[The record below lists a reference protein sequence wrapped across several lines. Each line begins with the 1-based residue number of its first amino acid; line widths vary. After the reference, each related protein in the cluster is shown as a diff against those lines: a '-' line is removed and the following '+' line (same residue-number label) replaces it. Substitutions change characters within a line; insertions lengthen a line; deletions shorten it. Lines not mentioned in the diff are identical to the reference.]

1 MTCLVQNTTTPSV
14 GDSSSGS
21 GWAPLYGGGTHLD
34 QEAIQYI
41 HKFYCK
47 DCRMEEEKAKA
58 AAAAAGGDSPEG
70 GGDTTDTP
78 SEQPISPEI
87 LLEEMSLQQSMDKN
101 KESLKRKLLMRRS
114 VTELV
119 DQGIYPP
126 LKTPP
131 AFAEQRKHL
140 ERAKTGDLLRHKII
154 HRPDRQL
161 LVQQHI
167 LEDTK
172 IDPSLHER
180 QRLLKRARLADDLN
194 EKLLHRPG
202 PLDLIRGNI
211 LKTED
216 EMLTD
221 AITDGVV
228 QLQVPDNKDSKSY
241 HFVFDDDSSE
251 GAPSP
256 SQTEESGMSDI
267 GSPPV
272 VPPAPDPPPLQLKS
286 RQTTIT
292 TPTFNKMLNTQSIA
306 VLNTPIT
313 SFTGSLSSSSSS
325 KNGNSGNGI
334 NKVSRQKKSKPK
346 TSAKSKVI
354 KFHEYKGPPSASK
367 SQVTSTVTSTSSSP
381 QSSVSTTPPTS
392 ETKYH
397 WMLQQQQLFLQWQL
411 EFQQKN
417 LPVPVTLLPQQK
429 SETSTTVSP
438 GHSVAGSVI
447 ITSAINSP
455 PSFASSPPTV
465 VQAQGVVPAQGLLP
479 PQNVVP
485 AQGMLST
492 PTVVPAQGM
501 VPSQVA
507 TTVVSTSLLQSSTVP
522 HTVIKQQP
530 AQLQTVSQP
539 PVQKVQQVQVQSGHS
554 IVQKSGSQVRTHTHP
569 VSQTH
574 HSKTQSKS
582 NHVVQKPFS
591 NLEDMK
597 VADLKLELKKRN
609 LPVSGPKPQLIE
621 RLKPYVDVIIG
632 VAQGSVSTSV
642 ANDNASSLVKRP
654 VPTLVNV
661 KSVPL
666 TPLEETVCMQ
676 SPPCSP
682 KTEQIITTTPLSP
695 EIMDIAQSALNAQ
708 NKSGSL
714 TLSQSSIPMAV
725 DNSRPPSVAPMD
737 INMDVDGPQ
746 DIRRFSPTDVSQAV
760 TPPVS
765 AIVTSPKPQSQ
776 PQLQAQPQPQP
787 VKQANSPPG
796 ATPQISS
803 EILLQQQRRI
813 AQLQK
818 ELEESQMRLK
828 LQQMQHHHL
837 QQQQRHLQQQQTT
850 YPTQQPASPPQLSQQ
865 PNSPPQQ
872 VIQQIIQQ
880 PTSPPQFIQPSPQPT
895 PPPQIIHTI
904 TSQPNSPPMILQQP
918 ISPPQSVQQ
927 PISPPQLI
935 QQPIS
940 PPQQPLSPPQML
952 TTVNLGDGKISPIP
966 NSVGITKLVQIPSQS
981 LHSMIGNPPVLTTAH
996 GLQLAHHGIPTVMVA
1011 TSSASD
1017 NKKQG
1022 TKPNLTDFFKTQSL
1036 HQSLNIVKP
1045 GTSTSGAVFKQPTLL
1060 VTSGAKTITLTAP
1073 LNGLATTR
1081 TSSLPSSPVEA
1092 KLSLGRTMSNPF
1104 FVPQKEPPKY
1114 DEAVRNKHNS
1124 QQGSGATELNN
1135 GTVPNKIPVKSQAM
1149 DDVLEIL
1156 IRTGELPPSAAQ
1168 EPPPTPKTTTQTATI
1183 PISVSQSSVSMT
1195 TTTTT
1200 TTVAS
1205 YAVTSSEQYTG
1216 LSSSFT
1222 VTAPQDTVSDNV
1234 TLLLNSPQQVSSHC
1248 VKQESSTPP
1257 PLMVANVLSPDTST
1271 HDLLDINDYMLNQD
1285 LNSMDWTSDQS
1296 FTLDLND
1303 TTSMHMQT
1311 DQEMKC
1317 DGVNDF
1323 LNVPLLQGGNNK
1335 VAPHGSEPDLT
1346 GLGLT
1351 DPDNCANNQMDVSDW
1366 LDVIMPSTGLT
1377 PLSANPPVSFPS
1389 DPILTPKTQQE
1400 VLELFNFDDTDFN
1413 TPTDLHSGINWEKL
1427 TETTGS
1433 S

>member
-1 MTCLVQNTTTPSV
+1 
-14 GDSSSGS
+14 
-21 GWAPLYGGGTHLD
+21 
-34 QEAIQYI
+34 
-41 HKFYCK
+41 
-47 DCRMEEEKAKA
+47 MEEEKAKA
-58 AAAAAGGDSPEG
+58 AAAAAGGDSPQG
-70 GGDTTDTP
+70 GGDNSSDTP
-78 SEQPISPEI
+78 SEQPPISPEAM
-87 LLEEMSLQQSMDKN
+87 LEEMSLQQSMDKN
-101 KESLKRKLLMRRS
+101 KESLKRKLMMRRS

-119 DQGIYPP
+119 EQGIYPP

-272 VPPAPDPPPLQLKS
+272 VPPAPDPPPIQLKS
-286 RQTTIT
+286 QRTSIT
-292 TPTFNKMLNTQSIA
+292 APTFTKMSPLNTQSIA
-306 VLNTPIT
+306 VLSTPVT

-325 KNGNSGNGI
+325 SKNGSSGNGI
-334 NKVSRQKKSKPK
+334 NKASRQKKSKPK
-346 TSAKSKVI
+346 TSSKSKVI

-367 SQVTSTVTSTSSSP
+367 SQVTSTVTSTPSPAQNSTISS
-381 QSSVSTTPPTS
+381 TPPAS
-392 ETKYH
+392 DTKYH
-397 WMLQQQQLFLQWQL
+397 LMLQQQQLFLQWQL

-417 LPVPVTLLPQQK
+417 MPVPVTLLPHQK
-429 SETSTTVSP
+429 VESSTAVSP
-438 GHSVAGSVI
+438 GSVAGSVI
-447 ITSAINSP
+447 MTTAINSP
-455 PSFASSPPTV
+455 PTFVSSPPTV

-485 AQGMLST
+485 AQGILAT
-492 PTVVPAQGM
+492 PSVVPAQGM

-507 TTVVSTSLLQSSTVP
+507 TTVVSTSLLQSPAVQ
-522 HTVIKQQP
+522 HNVIKQQP

-539 PVQKVQQVQVQSGHS
+539 QVQKVQQVQVQSGQS
-554 IVQKSGSQVRTHTHP
+554 VVQKPGSQIRTHA
-569 VSQTH
+569 VSQNH
-574 HSKTQSKS
+574 SSKTQNKS

-632 VAQGSVSTSV
+632 VAQGSVNTSM
-642 ANDNASSLVKRP
+642 ANDNSTSLIKRP
-654 VPTLVNV
+654 VPTIVSV

-666 TPLEETVCMQ
+666 PPLDEAICMQ

-708 NKSGSL
+708 NKGGPL

-737 INMDVDGPQ
+737 ITMDVDGPA
-746 DIRRFSPTDVSQAV
+746 DIRRFSPTSVSQAM
-760 TPPVS
+760 TPPVT
-765 AIVTSPKPQSQ
+765 ATVTSPKPQ
-776 PQLQAQPQPQP
+776 PQPQIQTQP
-787 VKQANSPPG
+787 TVPIKQANSPPG
-796 ATPQISS
+796 AAPQISS

-828 LQQMQHHHL
+828 LQQMQHQHL
-837 QQQQRHLQQQQTT
+837 QQQQRHLQQQTGTQLV
-850 YPTQQPASPPQLSQQ
+850 QQPASPPQLSQQ

-880 PTSPPQFIQPSPQPT
+880 PTSPPQFMQPSPQPT
-895 PPPQIIHTI
+895 PPPQMIHTM
-904 TSQPNSPPMILQQP
+904 TSQPNSPPVILQQP
-918 ISPPQSVQQ
+918 LSPPQSIQQ

-952 TTVNLGDGKISPIP
+952 TTVTLGEGKISPIP
-966 NSVGITKLVQIPSQS
+966 QSMGITKLVQIPTQS

-1011 TSSASD
+1011 TSTASD
-1017 NKKQG
+1017 NKKQA

-1045 GTSTSGAVFKQPTLL
+1045 GTSSSTAIFKQPTLL

-1081 TSSLPSSPVEA
+1081 TASLPSSPVEA
-1092 KLSLGRTMSNPF
+1092 KMSLGRTMSNPF

-1124 QQGSGATELNN
+1124 QQGTGTTELSN

-1183 PISVSQSSVSMT
+1183 PSSASSAAT
-1195 TTTTT
+1195 TTATS
-1200 TTVAS
+1200 TVVS
-1205 YAVTSSEQYTG
+1205 YTVTSSEPYAGSISTFTATAPSDNAAENISTLLG
-1216 LSSSFT
+1216 SPPPVSSSL
-1222 VTAPQDTVSDNV
+1222 S
-1234 TLLLNSPQQVSSHC
+1234 
-1248 VKQESSTPP
+1248 VKHEISEPP

-1323 LNVPLLQGGNNK
+1323 LNVPLLQGGGSNK
-1335 VAPHGSEPDLT
+1335 GAPHGSEPDLT
-1346 GLGLT
+1346 GLGIV
-1351 DPDNCANNQMDVSDW
+1351 DSDNCANNQMDVSDW

-1377 PLSANPPVSFPS
+1377 PLSANPPASFPS

-1400 VLELFNFDDTDFN
+1400 VLELFNFDDTDFG

>member
-1 MTCLVQNTTTPSV
+1 
-14 GDSSSGS
+14 
-21 GWAPLYGGGTHLD
+21 
-34 QEAIQYI
+34 
-41 HKFYCK
+41 
-47 DCRMEEEKAKA
+47 MEEEKAKA
-58 AAAAAGGDSPEG
+58 AAAAARGDSPQG
-70 GGDTTDTP
+70 GGDTSDTP
-78 SEQPISPEI
+78 PEQQQQQPISPEAM
-87 LLEEMSLQQSMDKN
+87 LEEMSLQQSMDKN
-101 KESLKRKLLMRRS
+101 KESLKRKLMMRRS

-119 DQGIYPP
+119 EQGIYPP

-216 EMLTD
+216 ETLTD

-228 QLQVPDNKDSKSY
+228 QLQVPDNKDSKSF

-272 VPPAPDPPPLQLKS
+272 VPPAPDPPPLQLKT

-292 TPTFNKMLNTQSIA
+292 APTFTKMSPLNTQSIA
-306 VLNTPIT
+306 VLSTPIT
-313 SFTGSLSSSSSS
+313 SFSGSLSSSSSS

-334 NKVSRQKKSKPK
+334 NKASRQKKSKPK
-346 TSAKSKVI
+346 TSSKSKVI

-367 SQVTSTVTSTSSSP
+367 SQVTSTVTCTASP
-381 QSSVSTTPPTS
+381 SQSTTISSTPPAND
-392 ETKYH
+392 TKYNL
-397 WMLQQQQLFLQWQL
+397 MLQQQQLFLQWQL

-429 SETSTTVSP
+429 VESSTALSP
-438 GHSVAGSVI
+438 GQSVAGSVI
-447 ITSAINSP
+447 MTSAINSP
-455 PSFASSPPTV
+455 PTFVSSPPTV

-485 AQGMLST
+485 AQGMLAT
-492 PTVVPAQGM
+492 PSVVPAQGL

-539 PVQKVQQVQVQSGHS
+539 QVQKVQQVQVQSGQS
-554 IVQKSGSQVRTHTHP
+554 VVQKPGSQVRTHTHP

-574 HSKTQSKS
+574 HSKSQNKS
-582 NHVVQKPFS
+582 NHIVQKPFA

-597 VADLKLELKKRN
+597 VADLKQELKKRN

-642 ANDNASSLVKRP
+642 SNDNSSSLIKRP
-654 VPTLVNV
+654 VPTIVSV
-661 KSVPL
+661 KSIPL
-666 TPLEETVCMQ
+666 TPLDEAVCMQ

-682 KTEQIITTTPLSP
+682 KTEQTITTTPLSP

-708 NKSGSL
+708 NKGGPL
-714 TLSQSSIPMAV
+714 TLSQSSIPMAI

-737 INMDVDGPQ
+737 ITMDVDGPI
-746 DIRRFSPTDVSQAV
+746 DIRRFSPTSVSQAV
-760 TPPVS
+760 TPPVT
-765 AIVTSPKPQSQ
+765 ATVTSPKPQSQ
-776 PQLQAQPQPQP
+776 PQLQTQPAPP

-796 ATPQISS
+796 AAPQISS

-828 LQQMQHHHL
+828 LQQMQHQHL

-850 YPTQQPASPPQLSQQ
+850 HLAQQPASPPQLSQQ

-880 PTSPPQFIQPSPQPT
+880 PTSPPQFMHPSPQPT
-895 PPPQIIHTI
+895 PPPQILHAM

-918 ISPPQSVQQ
+918 LSPPQSVQQ

-952 TTVNLGDGKISPIP
+952 TTVTLGDGKISPIP
-966 NSVGITKLVQIPSQS
+966 QSVGMTKLVQIPTQS
-981 LHSMIGNPPVLTTAH
+981 LHSMIGNPPVLTAAH

-1011 TSSASD
+1011 TSAASD
-1017 NKKQG
+1017 NKQQG
-1022 TKPNLTDFFKTQSL
+1022 AKPNLTDFFKTQSL

-1045 GTSTSGAVFKQPTLL
+1045 GTSSSAAMFKQPTLL

-1081 TSSLPSSPVEA
+1081 TTSLPSSPVEA
-1092 KLSLGRTMSNPF
+1092 KMSLGRTMSNPF

-1124 QQGSGATELNN
+1124 QQGPGAIEITNAI
-1135 GTVPNKIPVKSQAM
+1135 VPNKIPVKSQAM

-1168 EPPPTPKTTTQTATI
+1168 EPPPTPKTTTQNATI
-1183 PISVSQSSVSMT
+1183 PSSVSQSSVAMT
-1195 TTTTT
+1195 TTTST
-1200 TTVAS
+1200 TTVVS
-1205 YAVTSSEQYTG
+1205 YPVTCSEQFPG
-1216 LSSSFT
+1216 LSSTFT
-1222 VTAPQDTVSDNV
+1222 ATAPLDSAAESIS
-1234 TLLLNSPQQVSSHC
+1234 LLLNSPQQVSSLC

-1257 PLMVANVLSPDTST
+1257 PLMVANVLSPDT

-1303 TTSMHMQT
+1303 TSSMNMQT

-1335 VAPHGSEPDLT
+1335 GAPHGSEPDLT

-1351 DPDNCANNQMDVSDW
+1351 ESDNCPNNQMDVSDW

-1377 PLSANPPVSFPS
+1377 PLSANPPTSFPS